1 MSEYTTITVQRTD
14 GVAYITLDSG
24 ELNALDRTMAEE
36 LLAAATTLTEDD
48 AVRCLALTGAGNA
61 FSVGADLS
69 KLDGSASD
77 ASTVRELA
85 STLHDA
91 IVQFHQSGKPI
102 VVGVDGVA
110 AGAGFSLALLGDVVL
125 VSEAARLEYA
135 YPRIGLTGD
144 GGSTF
149 FLPRLVGLR
158 RAKEILLLDD
168 PIGPERAVELGI
180 ATETVPPDSFEER
193 LTELAAEIAAGPTKA
208 YGAARQLMTESFDR
222 SLAAQ
227 LAAETD
233 AIARA
238 THTDDYAR
246 GHAAFNRDE
255 SPTFTGE

>member
-1 MSEYTTITVQRTD
+1 MSEYTMITVQRTD
-14 GVAYITLDSG
+14 GVAHITLDG
-24 ELNALDRTMAEE
+24 DDLNALDRTMAEE

-48 AVRCLALTGAGNA
+48 AVRCLALTGAGDA
-61 FSVGADLS
+61 FSAGADLS
-69 KLDGSASD
+69 QLDGDASD
-77 ASTVRELA
+77 ASTVRVLA

-102 VVGVDGVA
+102 VAGVDGVA
-110 AGAGFSLALLGDVVL
+110 AGAGFSLVLLGDVVL
-125 VSEAARLEYA
+125 VSEDARLEYA

-168 PIGPERAVELGI
+168 PIGPERAVDLGI
-180 ATETVPPDSFEER
+180 ATETVPSDGFEER
-193 LTELAAEIAAGPTKA
+193 LTELTEEVAAGPTKA
-208 YGAARQLMTESFDR
+208 YGAARQLMTESFER
-222 SLAAQ
+222 SLPAQ

-238 THTDDYAR
+238 TRTDDYTR
-246 GHAAFNRDE
+246 GHAAFNRGE
-255 SPTFTGE
+255 TPTFTGE